1 MRADLDVKGW
11 GWTAGEHQ
19 VPLTE
24 YISNLCEIVD
34 ILAATGAELLWAT
47 TTPAPHPHTRKQ
59 GKPPNPDWP
68 TNPIQYQ
75 TKDVIRYNEAATGVM
90 RGRGVP
96 INDLYGFA
104 LQRLHEIQHPQDV
117 HFSDAGSAVIG
128 VRVAVVIK
136 DMLKQ
141 REGSKL

>member
-1 MRADLDVKGW
+1 
-11 GWTAGEHQ
+11 
-19 VPLTE
+19 
-24 YISNLCEIVD
+24 
-34 ILAATGAELLWAT
+34 
-47 TTPAPHPHTRKQ
+47 
-59 GKPPNPDWP
+59 
-68 TNPIQYQ
+68 
-75 TKDVIRYNEAATGVM
+75 M